1 MPVKQ
6 RRGEETRQRLLDAAL
21 AAHQAGAFTVQ
32 AVLADSGVSLGS
44 LYHHFGSFDG
54 LAAALYTRCMAAL
67 LDTIVE
73 SLARAR
79 TPRGGVRAVV
89 TAYLAFV
96 TDQPAQ
102 ARFIHASAYAAY
114 LPAHAEEIAAM
125 KQPRMARMAAWL
137 APHVAAGSIV
147 DLPDP
152 LTEMLLIGPVAELS
166 RRWLNGAEADLAKA
180 ARLLPD
186 RIWAALSYP
195 AAATGTRTPEP
206 T

>member
-1 MPVKQ
+1 VPVKQ

-21 AAHQAGAFTVQ
+21 AVHESVGTEGFTVQ
-32 AVLADSGVSLGS
+32 AVLAESGVSLGS

-67 LDTIVE
+67 LDTIVD

-89 TAYLAFV
+89 TAYLTFV
-96 TDQPAQ
+96 TKQPAQ
-102 ARFIHASAYAAY
+102 ARFIHASAYTAY

-137 APHVAAGSIV
+137 APHVATGSIV

-180 ARLLPD
+180 ARILPD
-186 RIWAALSYP
+186 RIWAALQ
-195 AAATGTRTPEP
+195 A
-206 T
+206 

>member
-21 AAHQAGAFTVQ
+21 AVHESAGAEGFTVQ
-32 AVLADSGVSLGS
+32 AVVAGSGVSLGS

-67 LDTIVE
+67 LDAIVAALE
-73 SLARAR
+73 RAR
-79 TPRGGVRAVV
+79 TPRGGIRAVV

-96 TDQPAQ
+96 ADEPAQ
-102 ARFIHASAYAAY
+102 ARFIHAAAYAGY
-114 LPAHAEEIAAM
+114 LPAHADTIAAM
-125 KQPRMARMAAWL
+125 KQPRMARMGAWL

-166 RRWLNGAEADLAKA
+166 RRWLNGADVDLAGA
-180 ARLLPD
+180 SRLLPD
-186 RIWAALSYP
+186 RIWAALQ
-195 AAATGTRTPEP
+195 A
-206 T
+206 